1 MALEWAGNTILN
13 PLPVRL
19 ANRLIALVKRPG
31 IEEAAYLKISQENIA
46 QQLGVSRQS
55 VNRQLKMWET
65 EGLLV
70 VRYGAVTI
78 LDLQKLSN
86 AARGD

>member
-1 MALEWAGNTILN
+1 M
-13 PLPVRL
+13 
-19 ANRLIALVKRPG
+19 
-31 IEEAAYLKISQENIA
+31 
-46 QQLGVSRQS
+46 GVSRQS